1 MGILR
6 RNKGVDHTLLSLKC
20 VLMRLTP
27 TQFLVAL
34 DTDSQWDRIT
44 CFSNSSLSK
53 VFSQINTTNSHKS
66 SITITR
72 SATMSP
78 TETDLNTKATPS
90 STNHITSALITTK
103 GASLE
108 TLAAVKSRDQ
118 IAGSQKE
125 AQRRVMAGRSQKP
138 APETH
143 FHVPDALTCQAS
155 SLSPGSV
162 FRSDNNTDTTAT
174 SSPSGQAR
182 SNNPSKTKT
191 TVICPKYSDEHP
203 LDPLQLLRRE

>member
-1 MGILR
+1 MGVLR
-6 RNKGVDHTLLSLKC
+6 RNNGVDHTLLSLKC
-20 VLMRLTP
+20 VVMRLTP

-34 DTDSQWDRIT
+34 DTDSQWDRVT
-44 CFSNSSLSK
+44 CFSNPSLSK

-72 SATMSP
+72 SATMSS
-78 TETDLNTKATPS
+78 TETNLNTKATPS
-90 STNHITSALITTK
+90 STNHTTSALITK
-103 GASLE
+103 KCASLE

-125 AQRRVMAGRSQKP
+125 AQRRVMAGWSQNP

-143 FHVPDALTCQAS
+143 FHVPDTLTYQAS
-155 SLSPGSV
+155 SLSPDSV
-162 FRSDNNTDTTAT
+162 FRSDNNTGTAAT

-182 SNNPSKTKT
+182 SSNPSRTRS
-191 TVICPKYSDEHP
+191 TVIYPKYSDEHP
-203 LDPLQLLRRE
+203 LDSLQLLRRE